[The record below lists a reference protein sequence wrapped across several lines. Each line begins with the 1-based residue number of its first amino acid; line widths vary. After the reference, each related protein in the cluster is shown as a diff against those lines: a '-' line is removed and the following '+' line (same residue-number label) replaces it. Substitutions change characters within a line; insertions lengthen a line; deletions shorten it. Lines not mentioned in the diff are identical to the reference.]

1 MAIFRMVASR
11 WERARSLLFGSR
23 RLLFGSRRRGLVT
36 AGAAAIAAAAV
47 GLPALAAGP
56 GGSPAASELSL
67 SVAPSA
73 YASVSASASGA
84 ASASTSASTSASG
97 AAGVGSAASAAA
109 SAAAAAAAKKAAAA
123 RAAAAAAAKKAAA
136 TAIASTKAA
145 TVLREVAKLKGSPY
159 VFGAT
164 GPRTFDCSG
173 LTQFV
178 YAKIG
183 VKLVNYVPTQLDK
196 AKVVPHSKQRPG
208 DLIFF
213 LSGDFAYHVGIYAGN
228 HKMWDAPTEGQTVGL
243 HEIWDDSYVVGQFY

>member
-1 MAIFRMVASR
+1 M
-11 WERARSLLFGSR
+11 
-23 RLLFGSRRRGLVT
+23 
-36 AGAAAIAAAAV
+36 
-47 GLPALAAGP
+47 
-56 GGSPAASELSL
+56 
-67 SVAPSA
+67 
-73 YASVSASASGA
+73 
-84 ASASTSASTSASG
+84 
-97 AAGVGSAASAAA
+97 
-109 SAAAAAAAKKAAAA
+109 
-123 RAAAAAAAKKAAA
+123 
-136 TAIASTKAA
+136 
-145 TVLREVAKLKGSPY
+145 LREVAKLKGSPY